1 MTLNVC
7 SHLIIAAV
15 PLFPSRPFPLP
26 LLSSPLR
33 QLLIAADDWSTH
45 AQGVPGTTRYR
56 IANLPSQT
64 GPGVYE
70 LGVLPNRVVRRQRRL
85 QGLPVR
91 VVYVGHSESV
101 RSRMQQYGQS
111 GSHLK
116 ELFEGVF
123 AEDYSLIFRWTPVSR
138 AVGLYALT
146 FHWTTHLRELFE
158 WVFAQDYALTF
169 RWTPAVTKAEAAAT
183 ETLLLSSFDY
193 VWNVCNDHHN
203 RLLTII
209 PWCPFATI
217 PILIPLSPLSQAT
230 TKAEAAATE
239 TLLLSSFDYVWN
251 VCNNHHRRHD
261 RLLTKLQ
268 VGSSFSRRVA
278 VAFPFLPVARLVT
291 PVAVGP
297 SISLASAAAAA
308 AAAPLPDSPTAS
320 GAVSPSAT
328 RHSNHYAA
336 KPQDRQPQDRPL
348 ARPTD
353 KTPDRSPH
361 RTPEKRQEDSAIK
374 VCGAPLSQ
382 GGICRQAAVEGRV
395 RCAEH
400 KGMRVKASPEVSEA
414 PEQAPQK
421 PSSPLSESAFKVSEA
436 SQQVPLKVPHQ
447 KVDQNKKVPRNSAR
461 DVGAAVACGAPVNGG
476 GTCQEAAVKGRV
488 RCVAHKGIR
497 VKGRAGL

>member
-45 AQGVPGTTRYR
+45 AQGGPGTTRYR

-123 AEDYSLIFRWTPVSR
+123 AEDYSLTFRWTSVSRGMQQYGQSGSHLKELFEGVFAEDYPLIFRWTPAATKAEAAATETLLLS
-138 AVGLYALT
+138 AL
-146 FHWTTHLRELFE
+146 
-158 WVFAQDYALTF
+158 DYIWNA
-169 RWTPAVTKAEAAAT
+169 ATKAEAAAT

-193 VWNVCNDHHN
+193 VWN
-203 RLLTII
+203 
-209 PWCPFATI
+209 A
-217 PILIPLSPLSQAT
+217 A

-268 VGSSFSRRVA
+268 VGSSFSRRAA

-291 PVAVGP
+291 PVAVP
-297 SISLASAAAAA
+297 LKVPQQVAQEQVSARCAG
-308 AAAPLPDSPTAS
+308 DVGVVT
-320 GAVSPSAT
+320 
-328 RHSNHYAA
+328 
-336 KPQDRQPQDRPL
+336 
-348 ARPTD
+348 
-353 KTPDRSPH
+353 
-361 RTPEKRQEDSAIK
+361 
-374 VCGAPLSQ
+374 CGAPL
-382 GGICRQAAVEGRV
+382 V
-395 RCAEH
+395 
-400 KGMRVKASPEVSEA
+400 
-414 PEQAPQK
+414 
-421 PSSPLSESAFKVSEA
+421 
-436 SQQVPLKVPHQ
+436 
-447 KVDQNKKVPRNSAR
+447 
-461 DVGAAVACGAPVNGG
+461 GG

-488 RCVAHKGIR
+488 RCAAHKRIR
-497 VKGRAGL
+497 VKGRGGM